1 MERIYLSSGLGV
13 PGNPHGGAGVG
24 GQGEGGLGISAS
36 TKWKKIDGWMDCK
49 GNIFGKQG
57 TLEKRLFL
65 KGSATHKGESNENLF
80 FFFLFFWHSF
90 FFFFFTGKYHESAKF
105 FHIIPIS
112 RKDYFS
118 CMCSH

>member
-80 FFFLFFWHSF
+80 FFLGF
-90 FFFFFTGKYHESAKF
+90 FFFFA
-105 FHIIPIS
+105 
-112 RKDYFS
+112 
-118 CMCSH
+118 